1 MGKSIKPVTYGYPFI
16 DLTKPEAYA
25 EQEDVRYRGE
35 VYAKDLRSGM
45 DALMSSYRP
54 PSLIDIAASTQGT
67 ATVSVSPQHNQL
79 KENDV
84 TRYLNYNF
92 NGERGLDIKQKL
104 LKENKIAAETQSSRL
119 IKFARRFNS
128 ELVQDI
134 IQKKVRSKSPT
145 NRKGQRGE
153 LIIPK
158 L

>member
-54 PSLIDIAASTQGT
+54 PSLIDIAASTHGT

-92 NGERGLDIKQKL
+92 NGERGLDIK
-104 LKENKIAAETQSSRL
+104 
-119 IKFARRFNS
+119 
-128 ELVQDI
+128 
-134 IQKKVRSKSPT
+134 
-145 NRKGQRGE
+145 
-153 LIIPK
+153 
-158 L
+158 